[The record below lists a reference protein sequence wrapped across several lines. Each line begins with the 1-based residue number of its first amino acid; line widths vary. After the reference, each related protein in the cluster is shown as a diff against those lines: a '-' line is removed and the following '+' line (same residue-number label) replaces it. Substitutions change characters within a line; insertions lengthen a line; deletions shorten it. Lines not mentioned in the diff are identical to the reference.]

1 MVHKKDIN
9 KFRKPMSVPYMF
21 HMFPI
26 AGVFAVA
33 HVTMHCMSYRPHAN
47 LMSLPKLKGQVEAL
61 NDVGRENWE

>member
-1 MVHKKDIN
+1 MVHKKNIN
-9 KFRKPMSVPYMF
+9 KFRKKMSVPYMF

-33 HVTMHCMSYRPHAN
+33 HVTMHCMSYRPHPN